1 MNDAQGN
8 YEMRTRR
15 RTECLKEAVVASF
28 CKPAAEV
35 AEGLAEFSLSDWQ
48 RVLFWLD
55 ASGLA
60 LYLLDRLRS
69 LGLQHCLPQPVL
81 ARLCQNLH
89 DNQERTAALF
99 SEAVAVSSALR
110 QKHIPCALLKG
121 ITLSPESVPDS
132 TLRCQLDLD
141 ILVAEKDAIAAQQ
154 VVMDLGYRLHAV
166 SGNTLEFK
174 AGMSG
179 DPDIGNLYKLRPQ
192 RSLELHLLSGAA
204 KSWGHTQQDQ
214 LTRARPRSIR
224 GTMLPS
230 LSPADL
236 FLQQALHLF
245 KHLCSEHTRASW
257 VLEFWRHVLA
267 RRVDIAFWREVESL
281 AANEEQAS
289 VAIGAATLLATNVF
303 GEFAPEELS
312 RWTMNRLSP
321 AVRLWIETYGRRTLL
336 ADFPGSKLYLLLRS
350 HLRSD
355 SDAAQASL
363 RRLVFPTRLPARITQ
378 GEAGERLVSRL
389 KRAQIEV
396 RFLLFRLRFHVVE
409 GVRYAIESSRW
420 QRRLAGMTQ

>member
-1 MNDAQGN
+1 MNDAQAD
-8 YEMRTRR
+8 YEMRTLR
-15 RTECLKEAVVASF
+15 RTQCLREAVIATF

-69 LGLQHCLPQPVL
+69 LGLQHCLPQPIL
-81 ARLCQNLH
+81 KRLRQNLD

-99 SEAVAVSSALR
+99 NEAVAVSSALR
-110 QKHIPCALLKG
+110 QKHISCALLKG

-141 ILVAEKDAIAAQQ
+141 ILVAENHAMAAQQ
-154 VVMDLGYRLHAV
+154 AVTDLGYRLHAV

-174 AGMSG
+174 AGVSA

-192 RSLELHLLSGAA
+192 RSLELHVLPRPTKGSGHAR
-204 KSWGHTQQDQ
+204 QDR
-214 LTRARPRSIR
+214 LTRALPRCIQ
-224 GTMLPS
+224 GTMLPA

-257 VLEFWRHVLA
+257 VLEFWRHVQA
-267 RRVDIAFWREVESL
+267 RRNDIAFWREVESL
-281 AANEEQAS
+281 AADEAQGN
-289 VAIGAATLLATNVF
+289 VAIGAATLLASNIF
-303 GEFAPEELS
+303 GGFAPEELP
-312 RWTMNRLSP
+312 RWTADRLSP
-321 AVRLWIETYGRRTLL
+321 AVRLWIETYGLRVLL

-350 HLRSD
+350 HLRAD
-355 SDAAQASL
+355 SGAARASL
-363 RRLVFPTRLPARITQ
+363 RRLVFPTRLPPRITQ
-378 GEAGERLVSRL
+378 GEAGERLTSRL

-396 RFLLFRLRFHVVE
+396 RFLLFRLRFHVIE